1 MTQQVLPLPK
11 EKAVEVGEFLT
22 NNVSRAVVYALMHRQ
37 PLTRREI
44 ERSPLT
50 ESMRR
55 MSLSAQTR
63 PLKDKSGVQMRTLL
77 AKGVDCGVLI
87 PVNSKRQNYYFLNS
101 DMRIEPA
108 PIREPLEDNDEVA
121 LSVHLDRSYSHTPGQ
136 AVLPGWGTAAD
147 QTILPVPYI
156 DTPKSLVLWL
166 GWLITP
172 TRRQIMHQI
181 GTDGWTTRPKLRS
194 TLGFWADRIVAK
206 EGLPSGVLERDG
218 EKIRYQFSTFSFSKL
233 KMTKDEG
240 KKRSWTSFPP
250 SFWLTRTYEPLRCI
264 MGSSRYLGDKKP
276 EASPAMILEELAK
289 ENPTIVEKNRK
300 EMLEINFIERMSFYA
315 VYHSTGDSAVRF
327 SSQSLVPEKVTFNAP
342 EHPLL
347 WISRTDEDSA
357 GARLDFK
364 HEAALMLLAKK
375 GKEDQVAFLEK
386 MLKDLAYERIGRLI
400 EEHERRLTKDL
411 DSLRVK
417 SFGLGADSISAVA
430 GLELTR
436 EEVLAEKT
444 HFERFMNL
452 LVPGS
457 IPKRKK
463 LAPEEAL
470 KEVEADTT
478 LQRKEDPTDAAPEQK
493 ESS

>member
-11 EKAVEVGEFLT
+11 EKAVEIGEFLT
-22 NNVSRAVVYALMHRQ
+22 NNVSRAVVYALLHKQ

-55 MSLSAQTR
+55 LSLSAQTR
-63 PLKDKSGVQMRTLL
+63 PLKDKSAVQMRTLL

-101 DMRIEPA
+101 DLRIEPA
-108 PIREPLEDNDEVA
+108 PIREPLEASDEVA
-121 LSVHLDRSYSHTPGQ
+121 LSVLLDRSYSHTPGH

-147 QTILPVPYI
+147 HTIIPVPYI
-156 DTPKSLVLWL
+156 DTPKSLVMWL
-166 GWLITP
+166 SWLITP
-172 TRRQIMHQI
+172 TRRQIMSQI

-206 EGLPSGVLERDG
+206 EGLPAGVLERDG
-218 EKIRYQFSTFSFSKL
+218 GKIRYQFSTFSFSKL
-233 KMTKDEG
+233 KMTKEEG

-250 SFWLTRTYEPLRCI
+250 SFWLTRTYEPLKCI
-264 MGSSRYLGDKKP
+264 MGISRYMGDKKP
-276 EASPAMILEELAK
+276 EATPVSILEEVAK
-289 ENPTIVEKNRK
+289 ESPTIVEKNRR
-300 EMLEINFIERMSFYA
+300 EMLEVNFMERMSFYA
-315 VYHSTGDSAVRF
+315 VYHSSGDSAVKI
-327 SSQSLVPEKVTFNAP
+327 SSESLVPEKVTYNAP

-364 HEAALMLLAKK
+364 HEAALMLMSKK
-375 GKEDQVAFLEK
+375 SKEDQIAYLEK
-386 MLKDLAYERIGRLI
+386 MLKDLAHERIGRLI
-400 EEHERRLTKDL
+400 EDHEGRLSRDL
-411 DSLRVK
+411 NVLRAK
-417 SFGLGADSISAVA
+417 SFGLGAESISAVA

-436 EEVLAEKT
+436 EEILVEKT
-444 HFERFMNL
+444 HFEKFMNI

-457 IPKRKK
+457 VPKRKK
-463 LAPEEAL
+463 MAPEEAL
-470 KEVEADTT
+470 MEVEAEPS
-478 LQRKEDPTDAAPEQK
+478 LQRKEEPPLEEKK